1 MSTSVSLER
10 VCVTLRGRR
19 VLDELDLAVRPGEI
33 RAIVGLN
40 GAGKTT
46 AQRVLLGMLRPTSG
60 LVRLLGQSLGA
71 ECREL
76 WRRVGHLVETPF
88 CYPELTPRENVECS
102 AQLHQAELGAA
113 RRECVRLAEVLGLRP
128 WLDTPVRR
136 LSLGSRQKVGLIC
149 ALAHAPDLV
158 VLDEPTNSLDPLAVV
173 AFRNELDAVR
183 GRGGTVL
190 LASHHFDELARTAD
204 WVDVLHR
211 GRIVDTLRPDG
222 GDLENTFFKTILAVD
237 QALQGAS

>member
-1 MSTSVSLER
+1 MTTSLALEK

-19 VLDELDLAVRPGEI
+19 VLDELSLVVGAGEI
-33 RAIVGLN
+33 RALIGLN

-46 AQRVLLGMLRPTSG
+46 VQRVLLGMLRPASG
-60 LVRLLGQSLGA
+60 RVRVLGQSLGA
-71 ECREL
+71 ERREL

-102 AQLHQAELGAA
+102 AQLHQAELGAT
-113 RRECVRLAEVLGLRP
+113 RRECARLAEVLGLRP

-149 ALAHAPDLV
+149 ALAHAPDLL

-173 AFRNELDAVR
+173 AFRGELDAVR
-183 GRGGTVL
+183 ARGGSVL
-190 LASHHFDELARTAD
+190 VASHHFDELARTAD

-211 GRIVDTLRPDG
+211 GRVVNTLRPDG
-222 GDLENTFFKTILAVD
+222 GDLEGTFFNTILAVD
-237 QALQGAS
+237 QASPRAS